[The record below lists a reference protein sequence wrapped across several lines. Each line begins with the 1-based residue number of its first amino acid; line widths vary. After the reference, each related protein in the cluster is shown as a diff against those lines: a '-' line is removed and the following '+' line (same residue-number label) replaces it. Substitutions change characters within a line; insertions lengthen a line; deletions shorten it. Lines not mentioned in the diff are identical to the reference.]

1 MTKQALF
8 NALKEAAEA
17 AGKTSADIAALSL
30 QEIHQYIVNKL
41 GSSPKGLHGGIL
53 AIIKKRLVLALAKE
67 EDAQICAWAK
77 GRLET
82 QFPSVT
88 VIMRK
93 DRLLEVH
100 LDGFVEVTI

>member
-8 NALKEAAEA
+8 NALKEAAQA

-30 QEIHQYIVNKL
+30 SDIHQYIVNKL
-41 GSSPKGLHGGIL
+41 GTSPKGLHGGIL
-53 AIIKKRLVLALAKE
+53 AIIKKRLIVALAKE
-67 EDAQICAWAK
+67 EDDQICAWAK
-77 GRLET
+77 SKLET

-93 DRLLEVH
+93 SRLLEVH
-100 LDGFVEVTI
+100 LDGFEEVEI